1 MFRKQNIFIIPT
13 LLSLASIIAVIYYH
27 TTSVRYGFV
36 NTEKMLSSFVESQKV
51 FDDLRAEEEKWLAE
65 KRIIEDSLVSFE
77 RDLENKYESLS
88 IEEKIKAK
96 KEHLNRI
103 EELGKFNI
111 AREKA
116 IQALQIEKMTSVY
129 QKINSSIQEFAKKE
143 KLDIVFA
150 SSNGSIVY
158 GDGSKVDVTGEF
170 VLFLNSRYK

>member
-116 IQALQIEKMTSVY
+116 I
-129 QKINSSIQEFAKKE
+129 
-143 KLDIVFA
+143 
-150 SSNGSIVY
+150 
-158 GDGSKVDVTGEF
+158 
-170 VLFLNSRYK
+170 